1 MEKLFEKILHE
12 MRSGIAF
19 PLAFVVS
26 FLVSIFNLKGV
37 FQLIF
42 EFVSQYTQNKIFSFF
57 FIFLFFYANFFIVG
71 KIINK
76 VLLWYRAKNEAKK
89 YEQYLIDQKDK
100 EIALKIHEC
109 HYKIQKELYEC
120 YSKKQNKIPRT
131 SEFDYWISCLG
142 LRDFFEPTKDDY
154 IVKPYVLRAIK
165 KHHEIA
171 FKSIYWQQENFQ
183 KEGNISEKSERK
195 DLF

>member
-19 PLAFVVS
+19 PLAFVFS
-26 FLVSIFNLKGV
+26 LFVSIVNLIGV

-42 EFVSQYTQNKIFSFF
+42 EFVFQYTQNKILSFPFSFF

-71 KIINK
+71 K
-76 VLLWYRAKNEAKK
+76 VYRWCEVKK
-89 YEQYLIDQKDK
+89 YEQDLIDQK
-100 EIALKIHEC
+100 IALKIHQFPD
-109 HYKIQKELYEC
+109 KIKKELYEC

-131 SEFDYWISCLG
+131 DELDCLIGHFG

-165 KHHEIA
+165 KYHEIA
-171 FKSIYWQQENFQ
+171 FKSIYWQQN
-183 KEGNISEKSERK
+183 K
-195 DLF
+195 

>member
-12 MRSGIAF
+12 MRSRISF
-19 PLAFVVS
+19 LLAFVVS
-26 FLVSIFNLKGV
+26 FLVSIFNPKGV
-37 FQLIF
+37 FHFIF
-42 EFVSQYTQNKIFSFF
+42 EFVFQYTQNKILSFSLSFF
-57 FIFLFFYANFFIVG
+57 FIFFFFYANFFIVG

-109 HYKIQKELYEC
+109 HYKIQKELYKC

-131 SEFDYWISCLG
+131 DEFDYWIGCLG

-154 IVKPYVLRAIK
+154 IVKPYVLRVIK
-165 KHHEIA
+165 KYHEIA
-171 FKSIYWQQENFQ
+171 FKSIYWQQN
-183 KEGNISEKSERK
+183 K
-195 DLF
+195 

>member
-12 MRSGIAF
+12 MRSGITFA
-19 PLAFVVS
+19 LAFVVS

-37 FQLIF
+37 FHFIF
-42 EFVSQYTQNKIFSFF
+42 ESIFQYTQNKILSFSLSFF
-57 FIFLFFYANFFIVG
+57 FIFFFFYANFFIVG

-109 HYKIQKELYEC
+109 HYKIQKELYKC

-131 SEFDYWISCLG
+131 DEFDYWIGCLG

-165 KHHEIA
+165 KYHEIA
-171 FKSIYWQQENFQ
+171 FKSIYWQQN
-183 KEGNISEKSERK
+183 K
-195 DLF
+195 

>member
-1 MEKLFEKILHE
+1 MEKLFEKILP
-12 MRSGIAF
+12 RISLKLAF
-19 PLAFVVS
+19 VAFVVS
-26 FLVSIFNLKGV
+26 VAVAIVNPIGV

-42 EFVSQYTQNKIFSFF
+42 EFVFQYTQNKIFSFSF
-57 FIFLFFYANFFIVG
+57 SSIFLLFYAIF
-71 KIINK
+71 NK
-76 VLLWYRAKNEAKK
+76 AFLWCEAKK

-109 HYKIQKELYEC
+109 HNEIKKELYKC

-131 SEFDYWISCLG
+131 DKFDYWIGCLG

-165 KHHEIA
+165 KHHKIA
-171 FKSIYWQQENFQ
+171 FKSVYWQQN
-183 KEGNISEKSERK
+183 K
-195 DLF
+195 